1 MFINRQRLVSWR
13 QNAAFCEGFVMRI
26 DIVRTFI
33 VAAAALSLAALHAAN
48 TNLADALSP
57 KSDAATT
64 GNDAFAAAPSSD
76 ENQATVSQP
85 FGASVGAEPGLLGSD
100 PNDDLSAG
108 KKYYRVANYGMAER
122 SFRRA
127 AELHPRD
134 AEAWLGLAASYDQL
148 RRFDLADRAYE
159 QAIVI
164 AGPTVEII
172 NNQGYSY
179 LLRGDIKRARA
190 KLAVA
195 QRKAPEN
202 KYVLNNIR
210 LLEQSAG
217 QGKAVE

>member
-1 MFINRQRLVSWR
+1 
-13 QNAAFCEGFVMRI
+13 MRI
-26 DIVRTFI
+26 EIVRTFI
-33 VAAAALSLAALHAAN
+33 VAAAVLSLAACSAAN
-48 TNLADALSP
+48 TNLTDALSV
-57 KSDAATT
+57 KADGATT
-64 GNDAFAAAPSSD
+64 GNDAFAAAPAAD
-76 ENQATVSQP
+76 EDQTTVSQP
-85 FGASVGAEPGLLGSD
+85 FGASASAEPGLLSGD
-100 PNDDLSAG
+100 PNDDLSTG

-159 QAIVI
+159 QAVVI

-190 KLAVA
+190 KLAIA
-195 QRKAPEN
+195 QRRAPDN

-210 LLEQSAG
+210 LLEQSTV

>member
-1 MFINRQRLVSWR
+1 
-13 QNAAFCEGFVMRI
+13 MRI
-26 DIVRTFI
+26 DVARTLL
-33 VAAAALSLAALHAAN
+33 VAAAALSLAACSAAN

-57 KSDAATT
+57 KADGTTT
-64 GNDAFAAAPSSD
+64 GNDAFASAPLAD
-76 ENQATVSQP
+76 EEQSMVSRP
-85 FGASVGAEPGLLGSD
+85 FGASAGAEPGLLGSD
-100 PNDDLSAG
+100 ANDDLSKG
-108 KKYYRVANYGMAER
+108 KKYYRVANYGMAES

-148 RRFDLADRAYE
+148 RRFDLADRAYA

-164 AGPTVEII
+164 AGPTVEIV

-179 LLRGDIKRARA
+179 LLRGDVKRARA
-190 KLAVA
+190 KLAIA
-195 QRKAPEN
+195 QRQAPDN

>member
-1 MFINRQRLVSWR
+1 MKAVRMFI
-13 QNAAFCEGFVMRI
+13 I
-26 DIVRTFI
+26 
-33 VAAAALSLAALHAAN
+33 AAAALSLAACNTAN
-48 TNLADALSP
+48 TNLGDALSP
-57 KSDAATT
+57 KTDAAAT
-64 GNDAFAAAPSSD
+64 GNDAFASAPSTD
-76 ENQATVSQP
+76 ENQTTASQP
-85 FGASVGAEPGLLGSD
+85 FGASADTAPGLLGSD
-100 PNDDLSAG
+100 ASDDLNTG

-164 AGPTVEII
+164 AGPTVEIV

-190 KLAVA
+190 KLAIA
-195 QRKAPEN
+195 QRRAPEN

-210 LLEQSAG
+210 LLEQSVG

>member
-1 MFINRQRLVSWR
+1 
-13 QNAAFCEGFVMRI
+13 
-26 DIVRTFI
+26 
-33 VAAAALSLAALHAAN
+33 
-48 TNLADALSP
+48 
-57 KSDAATT
+57 
-64 GNDAFAAAPSSD
+64 
-76 ENQATVSQP
+76 
-85 FGASVGAEPGLLGSD
+85 
-100 PNDDLSAG
+100 
-108 KKYYRVANYGMAER
+108 
-122 SFRRA
+122 
-127 AELHPRD
+127 
-134 AEAWLGLAASYDQL
+134 L

-195 QRKAPEN
+195 RRKAPEN

-210 LLEQSAG
+210 LLEQSTG

>member
-1 MFINRQRLVSWR
+1 
-13 QNAAFCEGFVMRI
+13 MRI
-26 DIVRTFI
+26 DIVRTLL
-33 VAAAALSLAALHAAN
+33 VAAVALSLAACSAAN

-57 KSDAATT
+57 KTDGATT
-64 GNDAFAAAPSSD
+64 GNDAFASAPSAD
-76 ENQATVSQP
+76 EDQTTVSQP
-85 FGASVGAEPGLLGSD
+85 FGAAASAEPGLLGSD
-100 PNDDLSAG
+100 PSDDLSTG

-159 QAIVI
+159 QAIAI
-164 AGPTVEII
+164 AGPTVEIV

-179 LLRGDIKRARA
+179 LLRGDVKRARA
-190 KLAVA
+190 KLAIA

-210 LLEQSAG
+210 LLEQSTV

>member
-1 MFINRQRLVSWR
+1 
-13 QNAAFCEGFVMRI
+13 MRI
-26 DIVRTFI
+26 DIVRTLL
-33 VAAAALSLAALHAAN
+33 VAAVALSLAACSAAN
-48 TNLADALSP
+48 TNLSDALSP
-57 KSDAATT
+57 KTDGATT
-64 GNDAFAAAPSSD
+64 GNDAFASAPSAD
-76 ENQATVSQP
+76 EDQTTVSQP
-85 FGASVGAEPGLLGSD
+85 FGAAASTEPGLLGSD
-100 PNDDLSAG
+100 PNDDLSSG

-159 QAIVI
+159 QAIAI
-164 AGPTVEII
+164 AGPTVEIV

-190 KLAVA
+190 KLAIA

-210 LLEQSAG
+210 LLEQSTV
-217 QGKAVE
+217 QGNAVE